1 MKLRMRLIYSC
12 ISIVAASLIL
22 SMFNITADCETEDK
36 KKEVSIQPSVY
47 RFINESGYNFD
58 AVSPLE
64 NYNDNIRMGS
74 LSVSGDFEQED
85 DREGVPSFLVNDNSI
100 ISIDYKYKGYVPDDE
115 EPDRY
120 IANDTEKTINGIELY
135 NEIGYGLVLLQTSF
149 DGQKWIL
156 SGTMNN
162 VSGDITFKDGSGVND
177 LQLIN
182 GCYYRI
188 ITAYRTEKI
197 GPKKYDFSS
206 NQLFDIDKHIDAIT
220 RVDEFISYSEVYEF
234 YAGYKPTKVDEDANK
249 YYYTTKSCMNK
260 VKNNCYQETTELTK
274 SDPHYGW
281 EMGSFCI
288 SGYTDKGDTDDVYLK
303 SVGDKITLSY
313 KLDQDIDMLNGKTEL
328 RINKDEKGS
337 DGEFQTLP
345 HDMGRGELIVKYTDE
360 KGKYTITEY
369 TDYLSA
375 LGAPGANTI
384 VDLFEEGDYEVHL
397 DYSIA
402 KLIQPTVTANVL
414 PENIKFVS
422 YYKTS
427 FSFKI
432 RNANCMLYTFD
443 CETGS
448 ELNNGDV
455 TMNGFKIDSAKSSY
469 PKITVKKEILNDTAS
484 GLVEDTRFNRTAKDG
499 EIFKEEGIYTLT
511 AYNRYDDKLE
521 PAVKTIYIGN
531 NNLLTAYTK
540 HLTMPDKYTIEEL
553 NNYVS
558 NGYVI
563 NDSGELVEPQ
573 ETAIEE
579 TVQQEP
585 ENETKNNHIIPI
597 TCSGVVLAAGAAK
610 IFRRKVFRI

>member
-1 MKLRMRLIYSC
+1 MKHRIKLIYLC
-12 ISIVAASLIL
+12 ISILVTSFVLPA
-22 SMFNITADCETEDK
+22 FNITAYSETADK
-36 KKEVSIQPSVY
+36 NKDISIQPSVY

-58 AVSPLE
+58 TASPME
-64 NYNDNIRMGS
+64 NFPDNNRMGS
-74 LSVSGDFEQED
+74 LSVCGIFEQEE
-85 DREGVPSFLVNDNSI
+85 DREGIPSFLVNDDSI
-100 ISIDYKYKGYVPDDE
+100 ISINYKYKGFEPNDD

-120 IANDTEKTINGIELY
+120 AANDTGKTINGIELSD
-135 NEIGYGLVLLQTSF
+135 EIGHGLVLLQTSF
-149 DGQKWIL
+149 DGQRWAV

-162 VSGDITFKDGSGVND
+162 VSEDISFKDGCGINEM
-177 LQLIN
+177 QLIN
-182 GCYYRI
+182 GCYYRVI
-188 ITAYRTEKI
+188 AAFRTEKI

-206 NQLFDIDKHIDAIT
+206 NQLFDIDKHIDALT
-220 RVDEFISYSEVYEF
+220 RVDEFISYAEVYEF
-234 YAGYKPTKVDEDANK
+234 YAGYKPTQEDEAANK
-249 YYYTTKSCMNK
+249 YYYTTKACMNK
-260 VKNNCYQETTELTK
+260 VKNNCYQDTTDLTK
-274 SDPHYGW
+274 NDPHYGW

-288 SGYTDKGDTDDVYLK
+288 SGYTDKGDSDDIYLK

-313 KLDQDIDMLNGKTEL
+313 RLDQNIDMLNGKTEL
-328 RINKDEKGS
+328 RVNKDEKGS

-345 HDMGRGELIVKYTDE
+345 HDMGRGELIVKFTDE
-360 KGKYTITEY
+360 KGNYKITEY

-375 LGAPGANTI
+375 LVSPGADTI
-384 VDLFEEGDYEVHL
+384 INLFEEGDYEVHL

-414 PENIKFVS
+414 PENIKFVT

-443 CETGS
+443 CETDS

-455 TMNGFKIDSAKSSY
+455 TMNGFRIDSAKSSY
-469 PKITVKKEILNDTAS
+469 PKITVKKEILNDSFS

-511 AYNRYDDKLE
+511 AYNRYDDKIE
-521 PAVKTIYIGN
+521 PAVKTIYIGQ

-540 HLTMPDKYTIEEL
+540 HLSLPDKFTIEEL

-563 NDSGELVEPQ
+563 DDTGELVAPQ
-573 ETAIEE
+573 ETALEE
-579 TVQQEP
+579 ALPQKEK
-585 ENETKNNHIIPI
+585 KNTHIVPI
-597 TCSGVVLAAGAAK
+597 TCSGVVLAAGVVKVFKRK
-610 IFRRKVFRI
+610 IFRI